1 MRGGDRERDGD
12 EHHEHKGRRG
22 GDAGD
27 RYHPHGL
34 PMSPFGRMARK
45 TRSAAKMT
53 R

>member
-1 MRGGDRERDGD
+1 MGGGDRQRNGD
-12 EHHEHKGRRG
+12 EHQEHKGRRG

-27 RYHPHGL
+27 RHPHGL